1 MLLNQCLADIIMFFV
16 GIIALYF
23 TIFLLVDV
31 HKTKMLMQR
40 RNINSSTNNLQ
51 LVIDDGYLP
60 KNSSPFMKKKGP

>member
-23 TIFLLVDV
+23 TISLLVDV

-60 KNSSPFMKKKGP
+60 KNSSPLMKKKGL